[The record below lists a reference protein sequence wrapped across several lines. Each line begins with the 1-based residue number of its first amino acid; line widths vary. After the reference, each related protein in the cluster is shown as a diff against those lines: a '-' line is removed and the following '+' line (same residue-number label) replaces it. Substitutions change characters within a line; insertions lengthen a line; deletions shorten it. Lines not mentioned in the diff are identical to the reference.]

1 MKYRSSKLSPVQQ
14 AKAAVILP
22 ENTHGCNIFFE
33 NADEMQRAYDIVR
46 LAQFGCAGGE
56 LRCLRM
62 LLGKLQS
69 MIEDPYRFE
78 MRDKVTRRLFK
89 PKKGEI
95 AIECTR
101 GQTQYL
107 RDEVTLRGIRWASK
121 HSQKS
126 SFYVKEDKQEDL
138 VSQLQDLWY
147 EDSLPANRRVIST
160 TARKLTVNGS
170 PAKINHDDDVASM
183 DRLKCLTYVL
193 DKIGVE
199 YNGSA
204 RTVGDMVSMKHAG
217 DVISELKILA
227 SMVRGSNR
235 ICWSLISKI
244 ERLRGVKNQQDQW
257 INYQVET
264 ALMSNQAELTFDSDG
279 PSAADLQAIE
289 EEMTLDLFEEEPQPV
304 AVALE
309 ENEVQKVEIQADD
322 DEGPNCFFAEE
333 ESWDQYDEDDDF
345 EDDVDLEW
353 FVYGS
358 IPNCLS
364 LLEIPDEDERV
375 HSLDGDDISFSSE
388 DNRNAWCQELKG
400 MIEDLVEFD
409 ELEQAEADL
418 CFNEVLAIEN
428 SSSLV

>member
-14 AKAAVILP
+14 AKAADILP

-46 LAQFGCAGGE
+46 LAHFGCVGGE

-69 MIEDPYRFE
+69 MIEDPYKYE
-78 MRDKVTRRLFK
+78 MKDKTTRRLFK
-89 PKKGEI
+89 PKQGEI

-126 SFYVKEDKQEDL
+126 SFYIKEDKQEDL

-199 YNGSA
+199 YNETA

-217 DVISELKILA
+217 AIISELKILA

-244 ERLRGVKNQQDQW
+244 ERLRGVKNQQDHW

-264 ALMSNQAELTFDSDG
+264 ALRSNEAELSIDSDG

-289 EEMTLDLFEEEPQPV
+289 EEMTLDLFEDEPSPV
-304 AVALE
+304 AVAVE
-309 ENEVQKVEIQADD
+309 ENVIEVQAED

-333 ESWDQYDEDDDF
+333 ESWDEYDEEDDMDDDL
-345 EDDVDLEW
+345 DVAW
-353 FVYGS
+353 FVYGA

-375 HSLDGDDISFSSE
+375 HSLDGDDISFSDQE
-388 DNRNAWCQELKG
+388 CRDAWCQEIKG
-400 MIEDLVEFD
+400 MIEDLVDFD
-409 ELEQAEADL
+409 ELDQAEADL

-428 SSSLV
+428 MTTLV